1 MKKNL
6 LVAALAMVAAVGC
19 VGCGSKYDATV
30 KTDPEY
36 QWCIHGQVVLADGET
51 QNGWNGKSK
60 ELYEASKMTATSVE
74 EISKV
79 STEVADVLAK
89 KNIKY
94 LYTEV
99 IWAGIKDAGWTT
111 NFKGTDGKIYKAN
124 GAYAFK
130 AVTVTHDEAEEVY
143 SEQQWIH
150 DPKTAHVESLTPSTY
165 FSPVWQETAD
175 EDGFSWKSN
184 PVIIG
189 GAGKYQIVV
198 AQYTEVSSATVPG
211 YGVAAIKLEAAAE
224 DKALPYEEVVKE
236 EVVKEEVV
244 KFVPADHTYGL
255 IGDATSTGWDSDTD
269 MVASADGKSWSITAQ
284 LTGGKGIKV
293 RADDKWDYNWGDNG
307 ENIKIA
313 EDGTY
318 TVTLTFDN
326 DGVGTVT
333 VVKAA

>member
-6 LVAALAMVAAVGC
+6 LVAALAMAAAVGC

-30 KTDPEY
+30 KADPEY
-36 QWCIHGQVVLADGET
+36 QWCIHGPVVLADGET
-51 QNGWNGKSK
+51 QNGWNGKAK

-99 IWAGIKDAGWTT
+99 IWAGIKDAGWST

-124 GAYAFK
+124 ASYAFK
-130 AVTVTHDEAEEVY
+130 AATLSYDEAEEVY

-150 DPKTAHVESLTPSTY
+150 DAKTAHVESLTPSTY
-165 FSPVWQETAD
+165 FSPVWQEAAD
-175 EDGFSWKSN
+175 EDGFSWASN
-184 PVIIG
+184 PVITG

-211 YGVAAIKLEAAAE
+211 YGIAAIKLEAAAE
-224 DKALPYEEVVKE
+224 DKALPYEEVVK
-236 EVVKEEVV
+236 
-244 KFVPADHTYGL
+244 FVPADHTYGL
-255 IGDATSTGWDSDTD
+255 IGSATSTGWDSDTD

-284 LTGGKGIKV
+284 LTGGNAIKV
-293 RADDKWDYNWGDNG
+293 RADDKWDYSWGNDEG
-307 ENIKIA
+307 KDITIE
-313 EDGTY
+313 EDGSY
-318 TVTLTFDN
+318 TVTITFDN
-326 DGVGTVT
+326 DGVGKVT

>member
-6 LVAALAMVAAVGC
+6 LVAALAMAAAVGC

-30 KTDPEY
+30 KADPEY

-79 STEVADVLAK
+79 STEVADALAK

-99 IWAGIKDAGWTT
+99 IWAGIKDAGWST
-111 NFKGTDGKIYKAN
+111 NFKSTDGKIYKAN
-124 GAYAFK
+124 GSYAFK
-130 AVTVTHDEAEEVY
+130 AATLSYDEAEEVY

-175 EDGFSWKSN
+175 DDNFSWASN
-184 PVIIG
+184 PVITG

-211 YGVAAIKLEAAAE
+211 YGIAAIKLEEADKE
-224 DKALPYEEVVKE
+224 KALAYEEVLQ
-236 EVVKEEVV
+236 
-244 KFVPADHTYGL
+244 FVHTEHTFGLTGKYGT
-255 IGDATSTGWDSDTD
+255 INWNGDTPMTK
-269 MVASADGKSWSITAQ
+269 SADGKSYSCTVE
-284 LTGGKGIKV
+284 LKKDDEIKV
-293 RADDKWDYNWGDNG
+293 RADGKWDYSWGKNGGGDNIVI
-307 ENIKIA
+307 E

-318 TVTLTFDN
+318 TVTLSDIKTN
-326 DGVGTVT
+326 GSASVS

>member
-6 LVAALAMVAAVGC
+6 LVAALAMAAAVGC

-30 KTDPEY
+30 KADSEN
-36 QWCIHGQVVLADGET
+36 QWFIHGQVVLADGET
-51 QNGWNGKSK
+51 QNGWNGKAK

-79 STEVADVLAK
+79 STEVADTLAT

-99 IWAGIKDAGWTT
+99 IWAGIQSTGWSA
-111 NFKGTDGKIYKAN
+111 NFKGTDGKIYKAD
-124 GAYAFK
+124 GSYAFK
-130 AVTVTHDEAEEVY
+130 AVKATYDEAEEVY

-175 EDGFSWKSN
+175 KDGFSWASN
-184 PVIIG
+184 PVITG

-198 AQYTEVSSATVPG
+198 AQYTEVSAATVPG
-211 YGVAAIKLEAAAE
+211 YGIAAIKLEDAAK
-224 DKALPYEEVVKE
+224 DKALAYEEVI
-236 EVVKEEVV
+236 
-244 KFVPADHTYGL
+244 KFVPSDHTYGL

-269 MVASADGKSWSITAQ
+269 LVASADGKSWSITAQ
-284 LTGGKGIKV
+284 LTGGKEIKV
-293 RADDKWDYNWGDNG
+293 RADDKWDYSWGDDAG

-313 EDGTY
+313 EDGSY
-318 TVTLTFDN
+318 TVTLTFDD
-326 DGVGTVT
+326 DGVGKVT